1 MTRENSLSAA
11 IDGALSYAQAGLRKF
26 PHDAIYQHV
35 ITQIAVLQSY
45 LNSAVAERNADTLE
59 EFNLGQMAARELG
72 NDEQVFANHLHK
84 LQRFVDD
91 VRG

>member
-11 IDGALSYAQAGLRKF
+11 IDGALDFVQEGLKKL

-45 LNSAVAERNADTLE
+45 LNSAVAERNADILE

-72 NDEQVFANHLHK
+72 NDEQDFANHLHI
-84 LQRFVDD
+84 LQRYVDD
-91 VRG
+91 ERG